1 MRKARDFVEEYRGK
15 GYPDERIKIIASM
28 RPEPLRSE
36 ILKMFEEGAMPEEQ
50 VKPATVDASEPTA
63 EAPAESKVAPPVKEK
78 TAASNDAPAT
88 TKEARSLRKEADAL
102 RKERDKVTAQLE
114 KTRAELAG
122 VREKSADAEELRKR
136 VANMEPLRK
145 QLDEMHQRQRE
156 LLDEKSKLEARVTEL
171 EEELKRKEALLK
183 EKEEAANE
191 IESSLARERTECAAA
206 LAHAA
211 QLAAEIEDQTERL
224 RELDDVAQQL
234 AESNLAL
241 GELRQ
246 ESDRLQEEDQTKVKH
261 MAELETEGNQV
272 RADNEELRRQIE
284 SNEQAITDLEE
295 KLNSRESELE
305 SLREHF
311 DLEAA
316 DLKKRAEQ
324 EMWVIQR
331 RMSRVRRLAALGGT
345 LAACLV
351 IIISFFLFRDG
362 NTGTE
367 GGTNIGTTA
376 NREFESPF
384 AEVPP
389 YHDPAVVP
397 VVQGAPAED
406 VAPVWQPIVLPVGT
420 DRTERTTV
428 GQPAPG
434 PTAAGTPAVAPRV
447 EYYVVQRNDSLWVI
461 SEKYLGTGT
470 RWKEIARENGIST
483 TNPAPLKPGMKL
495 RIPITESR

>member
-36 ILKMFEEGAMPEEQ
+36 ILKMIEEGIVAQEQ
-50 VKPATVDASEPTA
+50 VEPATVDASGTMP
-63 EAPAESKVAPPVKEK
+63 EAPADSKVAPPVKK
-78 TAASNDAPAT
+78 RATASNDAPAT
-88 TKEARSLRKEADAL
+88 TREVRSLRKQADAL

-114 KTRAELAG
+114 KTRAELAS
-122 VREKSADAEELRKR
+122 VREKSAEADDLRKR
-136 VANMEPLRK
+136 VADVEPLRK

-156 LLDEKSKLEARVTEL
+156 LMEEKSKLEVRVTEL
-171 EEELKRKEALLK
+171 EGELKRRDALLK
-183 EKEEAANE
+183 EKEAAANE
-191 IESSLARERTECAAA
+191 IESSLAKERTECEAA

-211 QLAAEIEDQTERL
+211 QLASEIEDQTERL

-234 AESNLAL
+234 AESDLAL

-246 ESDRLQEEDQTKVKH
+246 ESSRLQEEDQAKAKH

-272 RADNEELRRQIE
+272 RSDNEELRRQIE

-311 DLEAA
+311 DIEAA

-351 IIISFFLFRDG
+351 FIISFLYFRG
-362 NTGTE
+362 TGPE
-367 GGTNIGTTA
+367 GPADIVPTA
-376 NREFESPF
+376 NRESESPF
-384 AEVPP
+384 ADVPP
-389 YHDPAVVP
+389 YHAPDVVR
-397 VVQGAPAED
+397 VAQEEPAED

-420 DRTERTTV
+420 DRLEQTTV
-428 GQPAPG
+428 ETPEPG
-434 PTAAGTPAVAPRV
+434 STTVEAPAVTPRV

-461 SEKYLGTGT
+461 SEKHLGTGA

-483 TNPAPLKPGMKL
+483 TNPPILKPGMKL
-495 RIPITESR
+495 RITITESR